1 VKDLADTDPARRIM
15 ENFAARTG
23 LSPDGPQ
30 RRYLWTD
37 AFALCN
43 YLTLLRRTEET
54 QYRDLAFLLIDR
66 VHHELGRHRADDSR
80 QGWISGLDEE
90 EGERHPTAGGLRIG
104 KELNERLPGEPYDPR
119 AEWDRDGQY
128 FHYLVKWMHALAR
141 AAEVLEEPSFHTSAV
156 ELARAA
162 HAAFTYR
169 PTPSAV
175 PRMYW
180 KMSVDLSRPL
190 VPSQGAHDPLDGF
203 VTLSALGADRLLPEI
218 EELERMC
225 QPATWATDDPLGV
238 GGLLTDAWWVAQL
251 LATPDAENG
260 RLEPLLLQ
268 IMESSLVSLQALA
281 RTQPFRRPFEHRLAF
296 RELGLAIGL
305 RALEA
310 LLGSGTLEESGFEPS
325 GTRWLEGHVP
335 LADEIATGWSSS
347 VAQATSTWQAH
358 EDINAVMLAT
368 ALVPGEF
375 IHV

>member
-1 VKDLADTDPARRIM
+1 MKDFGD
-15 ENFAARTG
+15 RTG
-23 LSPDGPQ
+23 LLPDGPQ

-43 YLTLLRRTEET
+43 YLTLFGRTEDPRFR
-54 QYRDLAFLLIDR
+54 QLALLLIDR
-66 VHHELGRHRADDSR
+66 VHHVLGRHRRDDSR
-80 QGWISGLDEE
+80 TGWISGLSEK

-128 FHYLVKWMHALAR
+128 FHYLVKWVHALAR
-141 AAEVLEEPSFHTSAV
+141 AAGVLEEPRFHTWAM

-162 HAAFTYR
+162 HTAFTYR
-169 PTPSAV
+169 PAPSAT

-190 VPSQGAHDPLDGF
+190 VASQGAHDPLDGF

-225 QPATWATDDPLGV
+225 EPATWATDDPLGV

-251 LATPDAENG
+251 RTTRGVEAQ
-260 RLEPLLLQ
+260 RLEPLLLE
-268 IMESSLVSLQALA
+268 IMDAAVVSLRALA
-281 RTQPFRRPFEHRLAF
+281 GAQTFRLPLAHRLAF

-310 LLGSGTLEESGFEPS
+310 LLGSGTLEASGFEPS
-325 GTRWLEGHVP
+325 RTRWLAGHLP

-347 VAQATSTWQAH
+347 AAQATSTWQAH